1 MRDFLKLLYSPDD
14 TPGTG
19 ETSDDGTEGT
29 EADGDATDDTE
40 GSEETF
46 DEAPPEEEAEDDT
59 EPEEEGEKS
68 EDEEETKEEEKD
80 EEEVFQGRPTLT
92 DVKAKYP
99 KIFKEFPE
107 LREVLFREQKF
118 SEAFGSVEEA
128 QEASSKVQN
137 FDTIEAALMAGDST
151 PILEQLGA
159 NAPDALNAMVE
170 NFLPQLAAKSQDLY
184 IKATIPVIEQFLS
197 AGYEYGKQTNNA
209 NLMRSMQHAA
219 NYIFGK
225 FDIPDPSRRGRPAGP
240 HPAEQRLEHERKV
253 WAHTRFQEASSEV
266 STEIDHELETE
277 ILKGLDPDKK
287 MSDRQRNSL
296 IKNIKDEIDATLSKD
311 EGFRRQMRGLWQR
324 ASTANYTKDQRASIK
339 SAFLARAKALVPG
352 VRGRLRAEWFG
363 EKSMKKTGT
372 KPNGKDEL
380 SSLGK
385 KRFSQ
390 VSGGSSSGKA
400 TKPPS
405 SRDVD
410 FSKTSDMDLIEGR
423 FTRRK

>member
-1 MRDFLKLLYSPDD
+1 MPKDLLLLYSPDD
-14 TPGTG
+14 SPGTG
-19 ETSDDGTEGT
+19 EGSDDGTEGT

-46 DEAPPEEEAEDDT
+46 DEAPAEEEAEDDT

-68 EDEEETKEEEKD
+68 EDEEETEKEEES
-80 EEEVFQGRPTLT
+80 EEDKEVFQGRPTLT

-137 FDTIEAALMAGDST
+137 FDTIEAALLAGDST
-151 PILEQLGA
+151 PIIEQLGQ
-159 NAPDALNAMVE
+159 NAPDALASMVE
-170 NFLPQLAAKSQDLY
+170 NFLPQLAKKSQDLY

-197 AGYEYGKQTNNA
+197 AGYEHGKSTNNA

-219 NYIFGK
+219 NFIFGK
-225 FDIPDPSRRGRPAGP
+225 FDIPDPSRRGQPAGP
-240 HPAEQRLEHERKV
+240 HPAEQKLEHERRV
-253 WAHTRFQEASSEV
+253 WAQTRFQETSQEV
-266 STEIDHELETE
+266 SLEIDHELEAE

-287 MSDRQRNSL
+287 MSERQRSRL
-296 IKNIKDEIDATLSKD
+296 IRDIKDEIDANLSKD
-311 EGFRRQMRGLWQR
+311 DAFRRQMRGLWQR
-324 ASTANYTKDQRASIK
+324 ASTANYPRDQRASIK

-352 VRGRLRAEWFG
+352 VRSRLRAEWFG
-363 EKSMKKTGT
+363 EKSMKKTDS
-372 KPNGKDEL
+372 KANGKE

-385 KRFSQ
+385 KRFNQ
-390 VSGGSSSGKA
+390 ESGGSSSGKA

-410 FSKTSDMDLIEGR
+410 FTKTSDMDLIEGR